1 MKTMIFQRL
10 KLFFFI
16 ILCLHLFSCDKE
28 DKEDIKEP
36 DIEIPLEE
44 KMMLIITTTTD
55 GASIKLPFTGTVNC
69 QIAWDGN
76 NLEPETVT
84 EAYPTHTYSK
94 KGDYLILIS
103 GTVTEINANGL
114 DESELACISGIYNF
128 GKIGLTNLYSA
139 FKGCTNLTYL
149 SNYNSSSLADV
160 TSFEDAFSECPLTII
175 PSDLF
180 TDCRSVISFKN
191 TFHNCINLTEI
202 PSGLFGNC
210 SSVIS
215 FAGTFNNC
223 VNLKEIPSGLFNN
236 CTQVESFKNTFNGC
250 TGLTEIPP
258 GLFDNCS
265 SVMTFASTF
274 HNCVNLKE
282 IPSGLFNNCTQASDF
297 MSTFQNCKNLT
308 EIPFGLF
315 DNCKEIENLMV
326 TFAGCKNLTG
336 ESPYTIIE
344 NNKVHLYERNDK
356 TGEFIKPKYFY
367 SCFSEC
373 VGLSD
378 FSDLPNEWK

>member
-76 NLEPETVT
+76 SLEPETIT
-84 EAYPTHTYSK
+84 DAYPTHTYSK

-128 GKIGLTNLYSA
+128 GKTGLTNLYSA

-149 SNYNSSSLADV
+149 SNYDSSSLADV

-180 TDCRSVISFKN
+180 ADCRSVI
-191 TFHNCINLTEI
+191 
-202 PSGLFGNC
+202 
-210 SSVIS
+210 
-215 FAGTFNNC
+215 
-223 VNLKEIPSGLFNN
+223 
-236 CTQVESFKNTFNGC
+236 SFKNTFNGC

-344 NNKVHLYERNDK
+344 NNKVHLYERNDN
-356 TGEFIKPKYFY
+356 TGGFIKPKYFY